1 MSGERQAA
9 FFGGE
14 AERRYG
20 YAQAVRVGDTVHVS
34 GQIARGE
41 DGALV
46 GAGDMAAQLRAAYAN
61 VARAL
66 APFGADLSHVVE
78 EVLYVTDIAAA
89 SEVGGEVRHE
99 AYGAP
104 AGEPIAVASTLV
116 QVVALAHP
124 AFMAEI
130 RCTARL
136 P

>member
-1 MSGERQAA
+1 MTSERQPA

-20 YAQAVRVGDTVHVS
+20 YAQAVRVGDTVYVS
-34 GQIARGE
+34 GQIARDE

-46 GAGDMAAQLRAAYAN
+46 GAGDMAAQLRAVYAN
-61 VARAL
+61 ISRAL
-66 APFGADLSHVVE
+66 APFAAGLGNVVE
-78 EVLYVTDIAAA
+78 EVVYVTDVAAA
-89 SEVGGEVRHE
+89 SKAAGEVRHE

-104 AGEPIAVASTLV
+104 EGEPIAVASTLV

-124 AFMAEI
+124 DLMVEI

-136 P
+136 

>member
-1 MSGERQAA
+1 MSGGKQAA
-9 FFGGE
+9 YSGGE

-20 YAQAVRVGDTVHVS
+20 YAQAVRVGDTVYVS

-41 DGALV
+41 DGALI
-46 GAGDMAAQLRAAYAN
+46 GTGDMAAQMRAAYTG

-66 APFGADLSHVVE
+66 APFGADLANGVE

-89 SEVGGEVRHE
+89 SQAAGEVRHE
-99 AYGAP
+99 AYGVA
-104 AGEPIAVASTLV
+104 AGEAIEVASTLV

-124 AFMAEI
+124 ELLVEI

-136 P
+136 

>member
-1 MSGERQAA
+1 MSGEQQAA
-9 FFGGE
+9 YSGGE

-34 GQIARGE
+34 GQIARDE

-46 GAGDMAAQLRAAYAN
+46 GPGDMAAQLRAVYAN
-61 VARAL
+61 IARAL
-66 APFGADLSHVVE
+66 APFGADLGNVVE
-78 EVLYVTDIAAA
+78 EVVYVTDVAAA
-89 SEVGGEVRHE
+89 SRAAGEVRHE

-124 AFMAEI
+124 DFMVEI

-136 P
+136 